1 MNLSAVQPASQPASL
16 HSPASPASVLRFRKR
31 WTVRKR
37 GIHGVS
43 LRVCTGEWL
52 KVIIS
57 YFHDPTR
64 KEEGT
69 ISVFVNAVYCATQ
82 YQCFRR
88 EEARLSVE
96 YFCEHFSVAVF
107 RV

>member
-1 MNLSAVQPASQPASL
+1 MV
-16 HSPASPASVLRFRKR
+16 RKR

-57 YFHDPTR
+57 YFQDPTR

-69 ISVFVNAVYCATQ
+69 ISVFVNAVYGLSAQ
-82 YQCFRR
+82 PNINVFGAKKQDFRWSIF
-88 EEARLSVE
+88 ANIFL
-96 YFCEHFSVAVF
+96 
-107 RV
+107 